1 MCSSRARRHSLS
13 REAVRRAISG
23 SGTGR
28 KRKLLRVAQLPEHRV
43 DRDIDDAQGRGGGM
57 PEIQKLVAIGE
68 VKQPRADSVEADLRA
83 SGQEISTDAGR

>member
-1 MCSSRARRHSLS
+1 MCPSRARRHNLS
-13 REAVRRAISG
+13 RD
-23 SGTGR
+23 GR
-28 KRKLLRVAQLPEHRV
+28 KRKLFRVAQLPEHRV
-43 DRDIDDAQGRGGGM
+43 YRDIDDAQGRGGGM